1 MLSVVIQAIA
11 PNINVLLVGIVSA
24 LLLSLVTH
32 VYSNPLK
39 ALLEASFLVNLIVL
53 TGAFQ
58 YINTEK
64 NQENRIALVSA
75 SVGISFITF
84 LGIVIY
90 HAYSGIKKLCC
101 NHRAEYEDIDN
112 ALRVR
117 QVTRSVVA
125 VNNEIRDS
133 DKFREPLLESEH

>member
-1 MLSVVIQAIA
+1 M
-11 PNINVLLVGIVSA
+11 
-24 LLLSLVTH
+24 
-32 VYSNPLK
+32 
-39 ALLEASFLVNLIVL
+39 F
-53 TGAFQ
+53 
-58 YINTEK
+58 
-64 NQENRIALVSA
+64 NQESRIIALVTA

-90 HAYSGIKKLCC
+90 HAYSRIKKLCC

-112 ALRVR
+112 VTIVR

-133 DKFREPLLESEH
+133 DGFREPLLESDLDTYEGVNSTLCDWKRAVLEMCMHVYII